1 MTKHR
6 SNARYPHWLI
16 EAAPR
21 IIKHMNQDHPNC
33 IASTLYGQHG
43 IKDKNAKMDTLEVD
57 GYYIQ
62 SDGALYFA
70 KFTKTCVSPDEY
82 KSELVKHAHLYRD
95 FELS

>member
-1 MTKHR
+1 MVKR
-6 SNARYPHWLI
+6 NSSAIYPHWLI

-21 IIKHMNQDHPNC
+21 IIKHMNEDHANS
-33 IASTLYGQHG
+33 IASTLNGQYGIQ
-43 IKDKNAKMDTLEVD
+43 DKNAKMDTLEVN

-70 KFTKTCVSPDEY
+70 KFTKTCVSPEEY
-82 KSELVKHAHLYRD
+82 KSELVNHAHLYRD

>member
-1 MTKHR
+1 MAKHL
-6 SNARYPHWLI
+6 SNARYPNWLI

-21 IIKHMNQDHPNC
+21 II
-33 IASTLYGQHG
+33 GQHG
-43 IKDKNAKMDTLEVD
+43 IKDKNAKMDNLEVD